1 MFSALPKPKSGT
13 EPPAGS
19 HGNGVHYMTGSSENQ
34 TRSYLM
40 RRFETLGIHPRGK
53 LGQNFLI
60 DLNLLRL
67 LYESAQI
74 DKSDVVLEVGTGT
87 GSLTSAMADRA
98 AAVITVEVDPIM
110 HEMARQ
116 ELFGKKNIRFFL
128 TDILENK
135 NRLSQEVLEAI
146 RQEVA
151 AEPGRR
157 FKLCANLPYA
167 AATPLI
173 SNLLLSDVPP
183 VSMTVTIQK
192 ELGDRITARPRTGHY
207 GALGVWIQ
215 ALCDTRIVRVMPPSV
230 FWPRPKVDS
239 AIVQIT
245 ANPKKRARVAD
256 LRFFHQFVRAIFFH
270 RRKFLRSVLCSAFKG
285 KLEKQAVDG
294 VMEKLGLGET
304 ARADALPVETIIRL
318 SDQFRELLPEEKRDI
333 L

>member
-1 MFSALPKPKSGT
+1 
-13 EPPAGS
+13 
-19 HGNGVHYMTGSSENQ
+19 MTGSSENQ

-74 DKSDVVLEVGTGT
+74 DQNDVVLEVGTGT

-151 AEPGRR
+151 AGPGRR

-183 VSMTVTIQK
+183 CSMTVTIQK
-192 ELGDRITARPRTGHY
+192 ELADRIAARPKTSHY

-245 ANPKKRARVAD
+245 ANPKKRARIAD

-318 SDQFRELLPEEKRDI
+318 SDQFRELLPEEKREI

>member
-1 MFSALPKPKSGT
+1 
-13 EPPAGS
+13 
-19 HGNGVHYMTGSSENQ
+19 MTGSSENQ

-74 DKSDVVLEVGTGT
+74 DQNDVVLEVGTGT

-151 AEPGRR
+151 AGPGRR

-183 VSMTVTIQK
+183 CSMTVTIQK
-192 ELGDRITARPRTGHY
+192 ELADRIAARPKTSHY

-245 ANPKKRARVAD
+245 ANPKKRARIAD

-285 KLEKQAVDG
+285 KLEKQTVDG

-318 SDQFRELLPEEKRDI
+318 SDQFRELLPEEKREI